1 MTMVRAFGSLIVAS
15 TVLVGVGG
23 PVSAEV
29 RVDGKRE
36 AVHLE
41 ARDASL
47 QEVLAALHDRFD
59 LRYRSEDALQAPTT
73 GVFDGPLLRVA
84 ARLLDGYDYAMKV
97 TPQGIDV
104 LVLRPRQVG
113 ATPDAVTP
121 ANAIRPP
128 LTAAE
133 RKHFEHGHLR

>member
-1 MTMVRAFGSLIVAS
+1 MMKARAFVSPVVALIL
-15 TVLVGVGG
+15 TLG
-23 PVSAEV
+23 PVAPSSAEV
-29 RVDGKRE
+29 QVDGE
-36 AVHLE
+36 PQAVHLE

-47 QEVLAALHDRFD
+47 QEVLTALHDRFN
-59 LRYRSEDALQAPTT
+59 LRYRSTEALQAQTT

-104 LVLRPRQVG
+104 LVLQSRQAG
-113 ATPDAVTP
+113 TATATPAS
-121 ANAIRPP
+121 AARPP

-133 RKHFEHGHLR
+133 RRHFERGHLR

>member
-1 MTMVRAFGSLIVAS
+1 MKARAFVSPVVALIL
-15 TVLVGVGG
+15 TLG
-23 PVSAEV
+23 PVAPSSAEV
-29 RVDGKRE
+29 QVDGE
-36 AVHLE
+36 PQAVHLE

-47 QEVLAALHDRFD
+47 QEVLTALHDRFN
-59 LRYRSEDALQAPTT
+59 LRYRSTEALQAQTT

-104 LVLRPRQVG
+104 LVLQYRQAG
-113 ATPDAVTP
+113 TATATPAS
-121 ANAIRPP
+121 AARPP

-133 RKHFEHGHLR
+133 RRHFERGHLR